1 MNPIPQ
7 FASDLLATCPTSG
20 EGVHNWLFRAARV
33 LHHCRPLEEIEA
45 LLEAASHGCG
55 RSVPAREIQAAVRDS
70 KACEYVPGQS
80 QRMSTKGFAR
90 GKPSLVAPPRGWPKR
105 NAQVVDAICADGW
118 GLADLW
124 EASPVRL
131 EDNQPN
137 TEAIIDW
144 LFPGNPLLC
153 VGASMRHFDT
163 RRRDDWRGRLHRKQL
178 IVPSP
183 MKAKTGTAKAGHP
196 SAHTLDNTGPR
207 RFLVVEFDE
216 GTFDKHAAVLWHL
229 AGLAPL
235 VLVVMSGNKSLHGW
249 FWVDGC
255 NEGKLRRF
263 MEYATAHGADPAT
276 WTRSQFVRMPDGA
289 RDNGN
294 RQAVLFFNPLSI
306 QQT

>member
-131 EDNQPN
+131 EDNDPR
-137 TEAIIDW
+137 TESIIDE
-144 LFPGNPLLC
+144 LFPGNPWLC
-153 VGASMRHFDT
+153 VGASSRRFGT
-163 RRRDDWRGRLHRKQL
+163 RRREDWRGSLHGRQL

-183 MKAKTGTAKAGHP
+183 MTAKIGTTKAGRT

-207 RFLVVEFDE
+207 RFLVVEFDT
-216 GTFDKHAAVLWHL
+216 GTFDDHAAVLWHL

-235 VLVVMSGNKSLHGW
+235 VLAVLSGNKSLHGW
-249 FWVDGC
+249 FNVQRSP
-255 NEGKLRRF
+255 EARQHRF
-263 MEYATAHGADPAT
+263 MRYAVSLGADKAT
-276 WTRSQFVRMPDGA
+276 WTRSQFVRLPDGL
-289 RDNGN
+289 RDNGT
-294 RQAVLFFNPLSI
+294 RQGIIYFNPERL
-306 QQT
+306 